1 MMEFVQM
8 RRVVHKKD
16 VVADV
21 PMAAL
26 TMASAD
32 ETVPRRR
39 CDKCDAEMTHL
50 SDLPPLSA
58 APPIRIFRCYVCNHV
73 VSEDR

>member
-1 MMEFVQM
+1 
-8 RRVVHKKD
+8 
-16 VVADV
+16 
-21 PMAAL
+21 MAP
-26 TMASAD
+26 D
-32 ETVPRRR
+32 ETVPQRR

-58 APPIRIFRCYVCNHV
+58 APPVRIFRCYDCNHV

>member
-1 MMEFVQM
+1 M
-8 RRVVHKKD
+8 RQSVHEHE
-16 VVADV
+16 VAEELSIT
-21 PMAAL
+21 AL
-26 TMASAD
+26 TLAPID
-32 ETVPRRR
+32 ETIPRRR

-58 APPIRIFRCYVCNHV
+58 APPVRIFRCYSCNHV